1 MRFFEINIL
10 GVYVAPI
17 VPMMLVA
24 WAILMALRL
33 TAGHFGLLRRVWRE
47 SLFVLAVYVSLLGAL
62 VLLMAD
68 RGFTWLM

>member
-24 WAILMALRL
+24 WAILMALRR
-33 TAGHFGLLRRVWRE
+33 TADHFGLLRRVWRP
-47 SLFVLAVYVSLLGAL
+47 SLFDLAVYVILLGAV
-62 VLLMAD
+62 VLLMAG
-68 RGFTWLM
+68 RGWTWLM